1 MISTNE
7 LSFPMPAANLIAQRD
22 PMRFVDTA
30 LYADDC
36 AAESVTLVRADFLA
50 ADACGRFPAVA
61 LIEIMAQTIGI
72 YAGRLQRLAG
82 EPPVVGLLL
91 GTRRM
96 SLPIAFFTPGDKLFC
111 RVQKKFESDEG
122 LWQFDCEVMLIE
134 RASGAPAASLRGR
147 QRSMS
152 SIRLPDISSASKTVL
167 ARMPAS
173 VFENTPI
180 RK

>member
-36 AAESVTLVRADFLA
+36 AAESVTLVRADSLA

-82 EPPVVGLLL
+82 EPPVVEMCI
-91 GTRRM
+91 RDR
-96 SLPIAFFTPGDKLFC
+96 S
-111 RVQKKFESDEG
+111 
-122 LWQFDCEVMLIE
+122 
-134 RASGAPAASLRGR
+134 SGRCG
-147 QRSMS
+147 
-152 SIRLPDISSASKTVL
+152 
-167 ARMPAS
+167 
-173 VFENTPI
+173 
-180 RK
+180 

>member
-36 AAESVTLVRADFLA
+36 AAESVTLVRADSLA

-72 YAGRLQRLAG
+72 YAGR
-82 EPPVVGLLL
+82 
-91 GTRRM
+91 
-96 SLPIAFFTPGDKLFC
+96 
-111 RVQKKFESDEG
+111 
-122 LWQFDCEVMLIE
+122 
-134 RASGAPAASLRGR
+134 RASRCGSASRHAPNVAAHFFLHAGR
-147 QRSMS
+147 QAFLQS
-152 SIRLPDISSASKTVL
+152 SKEI
-167 ARMPAS
+167 
-173 VFENTPI
+173 
-180 RK
+180 

>member
-36 AAESVTLVRADFLA
+36 AAESVTLVRADSLA

-72 YAGRLQRLAG
+72 YAR
-82 EPPVVGLLL
+82 
-91 GTRRM
+91 
-96 SLPIAFFTPGDKLFC
+96 
-111 RVQKKFESDEG
+111 
-122 LWQFDCEVMLIE
+122 
-134 RASGAPAASLRGR
+134 RASRCGSASRHAPNVAAHFFLHAGR
-147 QRSMS
+147 QAFLQS
-152 SIRLPDISSASKTVL
+152 SKEI
-167 ARMPAS
+167 
-173 VFENTPI
+173 
-180 RK
+180 

>member
-36 AAESVTLVRADFLA
+36 AAESVTLVRADSLA

-96 SLPIAFFTPGDKLFC
+96 SLPISFFTPGDKLFC
-111 RVQKKFESDEG
+111 RVQ
-122 LWQFDCEVMLIE
+122 
-134 RASGAPAASLRGR
+134 
-147 QRSMS
+147 
-152 SIRLPDISSASKTVL
+152 
-167 ARMPAS
+167 
-173 VFENTPI
+173 NTPI

>member
-22 PMRFVDTA
+22 PIRFVDTA

-36 AAESVTLVRADFLA
+36 AAESVTLVRADSLA

-96 SLPIAFFTPGDKLFC
+96 SLPISFFTPGDKLFC

-134 RASGAPAASLRGR
+134 RASGVPCRVGSAQCLQSACRIFRAPRRQYSLEC
-147 QRSMS
+147 QPQY
-152 SIRLPDISSASKTVL
+152 LKTH
-167 ARMPAS
+167 R
-173 VFENTPI
+173 
-180 RK
+180 

>member
-82 EPPVVGLLL
+82 EPPAVG
-91 GTRRM
+91 GA
-96 SLPIAFFTPGDKLFC
+96 PC
-111 RVQKKFESDEG
+111 RVPAGSAALNVFNPPAGYFE
-122 LWQFDCEVMLIE
+122 
-134 RASGAPAASLRGR
+134 
-147 QRSMS
+147 
-152 SIRLPDISSASKTVL
+152 RLEDST
-167 ARMPAS
+167 R
-173 VFENTPI
+173 
-180 RK
+180 

>member
-96 SLPIAFFTPGDKLFC
+96 SLPGDKLFC

-134 RASGAPAASLRGR
+134 RASGAPCRVPAGSAALNVFNPPAGYFE
-147 QRSMS
+147 
-152 SIRLPDISSASKTVL
+152 RLEDST
-167 ARMPAS
+167 R
-173 VFENTPI
+173 
-180 RK
+180 

>member
-36 AAESVTLVRADFLA
+36 AAESVTLVRADSLA

-82 EPPVVGLLL
+82 ERSASRHAPNV
-91 GTRRM
+91 
-96 SLPIAFFTPGDKLFC
+96 AAHFFLH
-111 RVQKKFESDEG
+111 
-122 LWQFDCEVMLIE
+122 
-134 RASGAPAASLRGR
+134 AGR
-147 QRSMS
+147 QAFLQS
-152 SIRLPDISSASKTVL
+152 SKEI
-167 ARMPAS
+167 
-173 VFENTPI
+173 
-180 RK
+180 

>member
-96 SLPIAFFTPGDKLFC
+96 SLPIAFFTPGDKLFK
-111 RVQKKFESDEG
+111 RNLKAMKD
-122 LWQFDCEVMLIE
+122 
-134 RASGAPAASLRGR
+134 SGSLTAK
-147 QRSMS
+147 SC
-152 SIRLPDISSASKTVL
+152 
-167 ARMPAS
+167 
-173 VFENTPI
+173 
-180 RK
+180 

>member
-36 AAESVTLVRADFLA
+36 AAESVTLVRADSLA

-96 SLPIAFFTPGDKLFC
+96 SLPISFFTPGDKLFC
-111 RVQKKFESDEG
+111 RVQRNLKAMKD
-122 LWQFDCEVMLIE
+122 
-134 RASGAPAASLRGR
+134 SGSLTAK
-147 QRSMS
+147 SC
-152 SIRLPDISSASKTVL
+152 
-167 ARMPAS
+167 
-173 VFENTPI
+173 
-180 RK
+180 

>member
-36 AAESVTLVRADFLA
+36 AAESVTLVRADSLA

-72 YAGRLQRLAG
+72 YAGRSRA
-82 EPPVVGLLL
+82 
-91 GTRRM
+91 
-96 SLPIAFFTPGDKLFC
+96 PG
-111 RVQKKFESDEG
+111 R
-122 LWQFDCEVMLIE
+122 
-134 RASGAPAASLRGR
+134 RASRCGSASRHAPNVAAHFFLHAGR
-147 QRSMS
+147 QTFLQS
-152 SIRLPDISSASKTVL
+152 SKEI
-167 ARMPAS
+167 
-173 VFENTPI
+173 
-180 RK
+180 